1 MEPELNDFQRECF
14 DLLHRTVSDLGETF
28 EFKAIESA
36 TFDQGPENFVHGR
49 LVRTGLEFWIYEDAA
64 MYTVGTHKRHLE
76 APDFKSPARL
86 MEAFI
91 GQVAELLAK
100 EETAP

>member
-1 MEPELNDFQRECF
+1 MESERNDFQRECF

-28 EFKAIESA
+28 EFKVIESA

-49 LVRTGLEFWIYEDAA
+49 LARTGLEFWIYEDAA
-64 MYTVGTHKRHLE
+64 MYTVGEHKRHFE
-76 APDFKSPARL
+76 APDFKSPSRL

-91 GQVAELLAK
+91 GRVAELLSEHQA
-100 EETAP
+100 TP

>member
-1 MEPELNDFQRECF
+1 VEPELNDFQRECF

-49 LVRTGLEFWIYEDAA
+49 LARTGLEFWIYEDAA
-64 MYTVGTHKRHLE
+64 MYTVGKHKRHFE

-100 EETAP
+100 QETAP

>member
-1 MEPELNDFQRECF
+1 VESELNDFQRECF
-14 DLLHRTVSDLGETF
+14 DLLHRTVSDLDEAF

-49 LVRTGLEFWIYEDAA
+49 LTKSGLEFWIYEDAA
-64 MYTVGTHKRHLE
+64 MYTVGKRKRHFE
-76 APDFKSPARL
+76 APDFKNSTQL

-91 GQVAELLAK
+91 RQVAALISEQRI
-100 EETAP
+100 TP